1 MYDYLIVGAGL
12 SGAIFAHEATKRGK
26 KVKVIDKRDHIGG
39 NIYCEEVE
47 GINVHKYGAHI
58 FHTSNKKVWDYVN
71 QFAEFNNYINSPV
84 ANYKGSL
91 YNLPFNMN
99 TFYQLWDQKGPV
111 AVASVAVHFK
121 GTVFQHPAHLVPFRK
136 FSSGSLPC
144 RLPRPVHA
152 ALPASLLRKLLWGRS
167 PNWSRLRKL
176 SVSAVADDGGHS
188 PHIRRFYPEKALQS

>member
-1 MYDYLIVGAGL
+1 MGHAGDATCGPDL
-12 SGAIFAHEATKRGK
+12 LQGFVNGVRRYKAPVYEA
-26 KVKVIDKRDHIGG
+26 
-39 NIYCEEVE
+39 
-47 GINVHKYGAHI
+47 
-58 FHTSNKKVWDYVN
+58 
-71 QFAEFNNYINSPV
+71 V
-84 ANYKGSL
+84 AADDQQMAVKGSPL
-91 YNLPFNMN
+91 NTGQHQTVVFPLQFLRDLQQSGYGVVVSQRQTRISIGSH